1 MGTAFP
7 RVHVVTDA
15 LAVVRAAVAAAADRG
30 ASADLAIQIR
40 VEDGV
45 TDRAAYEL
53 TLAVL
58 EHTRPTQVLCLVNDR
73 LHVAVAA
80 DVDGG
85 HVGAEDLPV
94 AAARQVLG
102 VAGVLGATARNPGA
116 ARSAVRAGA
125 TYLGAGPFRETATKT
140 GLPPAIGV
148 DGVRAVAT
156 AVPGTPVLG
165 IGGITAGD
173 VGVLLSH
180 GAHGVAVVGA
190 VARAAE
196 PYRAAG
202 ELIDAVRRT
211 TEGLVTE
218 APA

>member
-7 RVHVVTDA
+7 RVHVVTDD
-15 LAVVRAAVAAAADRG
+15 LTMVRAAVAAAVDAC
-30 ASADLAIQIR
+30 ATAELSIQVR
-40 VEDGV
+40 VEDDI

-58 EHTRPTQVLCLVNDR
+58 ELTRPAQVMCLVNDR

-85 HVGAEDLPV
+85 HVGADDLPV

-102 VAGVLGATARNPGA
+102 VAGVLGATARDPGA

-125 TYLGAGPFRETATKT
+125 TYVGAGPYRDTATKT
-140 GLPPAIGV
+140 GLPPAIGL
-148 DGVRAVAT
+148 DGVRAVAD
-156 AVPGTPVLG
+156 AVPGTPVLA
-165 IGGITAGD
+165 IGGITVADVDELAG
-173 VGVLLSH
+173 VH
-180 GAHGVAVVGA
+180 GIAVVGA

-196 PYRAAG
+196 PYRAAAD
-202 ELIDAVRRT
+202 LLAAVRRRPA
-211 TEGLVTE
+211 EGRVTGV
-218 APA
+218 PA